1 MAIKITAIRS
11 SRGVGNATTAVVD
24 AMSGYDEAIVTRRLK
39 TSETRFDYGLKR
51 SCLDT
56 PPQRCLD
63 NQIDVFTIEL
73 NLIFI
78 VVIGQK

>member
-24 AMSGYDEAIVTRRLK
+24 AMSGDDEAIVTRRLK

-73 NLIFI
+73 NLIFT
-78 VVIGQK
+78 VTIGQK